1 MINEKTINKNLLL
14 TKKTILLIPVIIFS
28 TFLITLS
35 AKLKVPFYPVP
46 MTMQPFVIVLLGAML
61 GWRLGATIILTY
73 LLEGALG
80 LPVFAGTPEKG
91 IGLSYIIGPT
101 FGYILGFVV
110 SVLIAGYLNFKVNF
124 LKRILLASICIAPI
138 YILGMIWLGSIIGW
152 DKPIFELGAKP
163 FLLAELFKVLLI
175 ATILPP
181 VLKLKSKLKK
191 FI

>member
-14 TKKTILLIPVIIFS
+14 IKKTILLIPVIIFS

-46 MTMQPFVIVLLGAML
+46 MTMQPFEIVLMGAMF
-61 GWRLGATIILTY
+61 GWRMGATIILTY

-91 IGLSYIIGPT
+91 IGLSYILGPT
-101 FGYILGFVV
+101 FGYILGFIVA
-110 SVLIAGYLNFKVNF
+110 VLIAGRINFKVNF

-138 YILGMIWLGSIIGW
+138 YILGMIWLGTIIGW

-175 ATILPP
+175 AIILPL
-181 VLKLKSKLKK
+181 VLKLKNKLKK

>member
-1 MINEKTINKNLLL
+1 MINEKTINKNVLL
-14 TKKTILLIPVIIFS
+14 TKKVIFLIPVIIFS
-28 TFLITLS
+28 TFIITLS

-46 MTMQPFVIVLLGAML
+46 MTMQPFVIVLIGAMF
-61 GWRLGATIILTY
+61 GWRLGSTIVLIY
-73 LLEGALG
+73 VLEGALG

-91 IGLSYIIGPT
+91 IGLSYILGPT
-101 FGYILGFVV
+101 FGYILGFVF
-110 SVLIAGYLNFKVNF
+110 SALIAGYLNFKVNF

-163 FLLAELFKVLLI
+163 FLFAELFKVLLI
-175 ATILPP
+175 ATILPL
-181 VLKLKSKLKK
+181 VLKFKNNFKR

>member
-91 IGLSYIIGPT
+91 IGLSYILGPT

-124 LKRILLASICIAPI
+124 LKRILLGSICIAPI

-175 ATILPP
+175 ATILPL

>member
-73 LLEGALG
+73 LRSQLYECIDLMSGTLFAFIEIDSHESYMRGLLSLRFLCFEGRQ
-80 LPVFAGTPEKG
+80 
-91 IGLSYIIGPT
+91 IDRNY
-101 FGYILGFVV
+101 
-110 SVLIAGYLNFKVNF
+110 
-124 LKRILLASICIAPI
+124 
-138 YILGMIWLGSIIGW
+138 
-152 DKPIFELGAKP
+152 
-163 FLLAELFKVLLI
+163 
-175 ATILPP
+175 
-181 VLKLKSKLKK
+181 
-191 FI
+191 

>member
-91 IGLSYIIGPT
+91 IGLSYILGPT

>member
-1 MINEKTINKNLLL
+1 MINEKTINKNVLL
-14 TKKTILLIPVIIFS
+14 TKKVIFLIPVIIFS
-28 TFLITLS
+28 TFIITLS

-91 IGLSYIIGPT
+91 IGLSYILGPT

>member
-175 ATILPP
+175 ATILPQ

>member
-91 IGLSYIIGPT
+91 IGLSYILGPT

-175 ATILPP
+175 ATILPL

>member
-1 MINEKTINKNLLL
+1 MINVKTINKNLLL
-14 TKKTILLIPVIIFS
+14 IKKTILLIPVIIFS

-46 MTMQPFVIVLLGAML
+46 MTMQPFVIVLMGAMF

-101 FGYILGFVV
+101 FGYILGFIVA
-110 SVLIAGYLNFKVNF
+110 VLIAGRINFKVNF

-138 YILGMIWLGSIIGW
+138 YILGMIWLGTIIGW
-152 DKPIFELGAKP
+152 DKPIFEFGAKP

-175 ATILPP
+175 AIILPL
-181 VLKLKSKLKK
+181 VLKLKNKLKK